1 MNPVEAASLTEQSGM
16 DMIREYAGI
25 ARRHKWLLMV
35 CVTLSVAL
43 AWAYCVVAPKYYRSE
58 SLIVM
63 EEQKPIESVILEE
76 QIGNFD
82 QTLFLIQRQ
91 IVGREFIDEI
101 AVEFDLYPDGLEE
114 EDDKAL
120 AHSKMIKNIQVERIK
135 TEQGGNFSGRSKV
148 EAFTVSFLHQHPG
161 TAMQVTARIA
171 EKFIEENTKDREI
184 AIEGASEFL
193 DEELSRIKRELE
205 SREQR
210 ISQFKKT
217 HIGNLP
223 QHTDANLR
231 MLDRLENEISVA
243 SENIQRHSDR
253 LAMLDKAVQEYQL
266 YGRQSP
272 LLKTTVSMEPDPLFR
287 RLRELREQL
296 VKLKAEFWDGYP
308 EIIVTKEEMRN
319 VEQEL
324 IALYGPEV
332 IRPDKTP
339 LDPYAQDLMKMQSEE
354 KSELNLLK
362 QRLEMLL
369 ANKKDLDKRVEKS
382 PEVEQELFILERDY
396 NNMKTTYAMLLDKR
410 LHTRLEENLE
420 RRQERGKFRI
430 LDPAN
435 FPRAPAIP
443 NLPRI
448 MVLGLLFG
456 CVAGAGLAV
465 LRDRSIVQFRGPEDV
480 ELLLGPQLLAT
491 IPDFSF
497 LYSSPKGLRY
507 FPGSY
512 SKKQSVRD
520 GEGYLIKAKEQQESY
535 PRNGYDTDRRF
546 VAKLF
551 PRSLATEQYR
561 VAAARLQVLNARPR
575 PTVVTVT
582 SAIKGE
588 GKTTTVVNLGY
599 TLARDFNKR
608 VLLIDCDLVFPE
620 LSRFAERP
628 IKYGLVD
635 CLKDNVPLEEAM
647 TSFPNVP
654 CSIMPVGECE
664 VDSNELLKSDQIEG
678 FLSRLREQFDYI
690 LLNAPPILPVA
701 TMNVLERHTDLLILV
716 VRANLTSQQAVKRAL
731 SSLRLSRP
739 VHVILN
745 GVPMQALPTYMID
758 YSALG
763 SRVSV

>member
-1 MNPVEAASLTEQSGM
+1 MNPVEAASLTDQSGM
-16 DMIREYAGI
+16 AMMREYAGI
-25 ARRHKWLLMV
+25 ARRNKWLIMG
-35 CVTLSVAL
+35 CVSLSVAL
-43 AWAYCVVAPKYYRSE
+43 AWGYCVIAPKYYRSE
-58 SLIVM
+58 SLIVV
-63 EEQKPIESVILEE
+63 EEQKPIETVILQE

-91 IVGREFIDEI
+91 IVGREFVDEI
-101 AVEFDLYPDGLEE
+101 AVELDLYPEGLK
-114 EDDKAL
+114 EDDAAL
-120 AHSKMIKNIQVERIK
+120 AHLEMAKNIKVERIK
-135 TEQGGNFSGRSKV
+135 TEQGGNFSGRSMV
-148 EAFTVSFLHQHPG
+148 EAFTVSFLHQDPG

-171 EKFIEENTKDREI
+171 EKFIEENTKDRES
-184 AIEGASEFL
+184 ALEGTSEFL

-205 SREQR
+205 SREER
-210 ISQFKKT
+210 ISHFKRT

-223 QHTDANLR
+223 QQSDANLR
-231 MLDRLENEISVA
+231 MLDRLETEISA
-243 SENIQRHSDR
+243 ARENHQRHSDR
-253 LAMLDKAVQEYQL
+253 LAMLEKAVQEYQL

-272 LLKTTVSMEPDPLFR
+272 LIKTTVSMEPDPLFR
-287 RLRELREQL
+287 RLKELREQL

-308 EIIVTKEEMRN
+308 EIIVTKEEMKN

-324 IALYGPEV
+324 TALYGPEV

-339 LDPYAQDLMKMQSEE
+339 LDPYAQDLMKLQSEE
-354 KSELNLLK
+354 KSELNLVK
-362 QRLEMLL
+362 QRLDMLL
-369 ANKKDLDKRVEKS
+369 ANKKDLENRLERS
-382 PEVEQELFILERDY
+382 PEVEQELLVLERDY
-396 NNMKTTYAMLLDKR
+396 DNMKATYAMLLDKR

-420 RRQERGKFRI
+420 KRQDRGKFRI

-443 NLPRI
+443 NVPRV

-456 CVAGAGLAV
+456 CVVGAGLAV
-465 LRDRSIVQFRGPEDV
+465 MRDRSIVQFRGPEDV

-512 SKKQSVRD
+512 SKKQSARD
-520 GEGYLIKAKEQQESY
+520 GQGYLIKAKAQQGSY
-535 PRNGYDTDRRF
+535 PRNGYDIDRRF

-588 GKTTTVVNLGY
+588 GKTTTVINLGY
-599 TLARDFNKR
+599 TLARDLGKK

-620 LSRFAERP
+620 LSRFTENP

-635 CLKDNVPLEEAM
+635 CLKGDIPIEEAM
-647 TSFPNVP
+647 TSFADVP
-654 CSIMPVGECE
+654 CSIMPAGESE
-664 VDSNELLKSDQIEG
+664 IDSNELLKADHIEG

-701 TMNVLERHTDLLILV
+701 TMNVLERHTDLLLLV

-731 SSLRLSRP
+731 SSLRLSKP

-758 YSALG
+758 YSVLG
-763 SRVSV
+763 SRIPV